1 MHITRVV
8 RKHTTAD
15 GVKKEYVS
23 VILRRSY
30 REGRKVRSE
39 TLANLTALPD
49 AGIEAL
55 HQAISGTKRKEESR
69 TLRRRI
75 EECESFLKKA
85 KRELRIG

>member
-1 MHITRVV
+1 MFSVNAETR
-8 RKHTTAD
+8 
-15 GVKKEYVS
+15 G
-23 VILRRSY
+23 
-30 REGRKVRSE
+30 GRA
-39 TLANLTALPD
+39 TLELKDSQYQAAAKMMN